1 MKIDDVINE
10 LKKLDLSTYPENEIR
25 NLISKFGIIAS
36 MGVNYHPGKSVMRA
50 RPHDEGVRFKLKKDL
65 SFKPQ
70 EYNKTYQRASTPYET
85 MFYAT
90 AVPDEPKPGELDNM
104 RVIGIAETI
113 PMMRDLTKSGFQK
126 VSFGM
131 WYVKEPLT
139 LLAIVHKDS
148 YYNENSFTKELVE
161 AYKEASKSASPELIE
176 KSLKIQTF
184 LADEFSKE
192 HLRYDYD
199 YMISA
204 IFTQMVVNKG
214 FDGVFYPSVRV
225 GGRGFNIAITPAA
238 TKKLG
243 LYVAGECSVYKK
255 KDNTIVDNNAVIQLD
270 GSQETFEMKDLQS
283 NEKIILLKLGINSKD
298 ELKNYA

>member
-1 MKIDDVINE
+1 MEIDDVINE

-25 NLISKFGIIAS
+25 RLISKFGVIAS
-36 MGVNYHPGKSVMRA
+36 MGVSYNPGKSVMRA
-50 RPHDEGVRFKLKKDL
+50 RPHDEGVRFKSRNDL
-65 SFKPQ
+65 SFKSQ
-70 EYNKTYQRASTPYET
+70 EFNKTYQRASTPYET

-113 PMMRDLTKSGFQK
+113 PMMRDLTQSGFQK
-126 VSFGM
+126 VSFGR
-131 WYVKEPLT
+131 WYVKESLT

-148 YYNENSFTKELVE
+148 YYDQNSFTKELVE
-161 AYKEASKSASPELIE
+161 AYKEASKNASPELIE

-192 HLRYDYD
+192 HLRSDYD

-204 IFTQMVVNKG
+204 IFTQIAVSKG

-238 TKKLG
+238 SKKLG

-255 KDNTIVDNNAVIQLD
+255 NDHTVVDNNAVIQLD
-270 GSQETFEMKDLQS
+270 GNQETFEMKDLPS
-283 NEKIILLKLGINSKD
+283 NEELILKKLGVNSKED
-298 ELKNYA
+298 LKKT